1 VSFKKLERVGVLPAE
16 APVSALT
23 GVDWKA
29 LAKRWEGSGADWN
42 HCRRAVSHFLAEHL
56 GDVYHPLRRA
66 VMKRYPKQAECER
79 VPDLDVP
86 TFWRVVEQ
94 AAEHVRPAFVTLV
107 ALGLR
112 VGEYLRLRETDLHP
126 ITKTVSVP
134 GTKTAGSVA
143 VLAVDPEL
151 WPWVVAGVP
160 APVGYKW
167 LRIYWKRALEA
178 AGADVTLRLHDLR
191 HLTAQLLVNA
201 GQSEA
206 SVQTTMRHATAS
218 MTRRYAVQWD
228 RGENAAALARVLLEA
243 RTA

>member
-1 VSFKKLERVGVLPAE
+1 
-16 APVSALT
+16 VSALT

-94 AAEHVRPAFVTLV
+94 AAEHV
-107 ALGLR
+107 
-112 VGEYLRLRETDLHP
+112 
-126 ITKTVSVP
+126 TKTVSVP